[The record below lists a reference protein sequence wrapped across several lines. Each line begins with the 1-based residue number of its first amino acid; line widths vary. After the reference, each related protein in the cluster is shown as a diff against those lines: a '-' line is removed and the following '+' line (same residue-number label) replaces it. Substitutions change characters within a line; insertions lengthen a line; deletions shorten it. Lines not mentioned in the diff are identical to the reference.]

1 MRCFTLSLLL
11 LLLLHT
17 SSSTCSSV
25 LPLCNHHDNSNLLQ
39 FKNSFAIKP
48 SSYNHWACSSSYS
61 NKTASWNNGTDCCEW
76 DGVTCD
82 TTSGHVIGLDLSCS
96 MLEGQFHPNSTLFHL
111 THLQQLNLAFNYF
124 SNSPIYSGI
133 GNLVS
138 LTHLNLSSSSFGS
151 YIPSTISHLSKLLSL
166 HLSYNDDLALDEST
180 WNKLIGNTTNLEEL
194 VLDGV
199 DMSSIRDASLSLLMN
214 LSSSLLILSLDET
227 RLHGKFPTRIFGLTN
242 LEELSL
248 IGNEELK
255 GELPK
260 SNWSTPLRILDLS
273 WTAFSEEIPDSI
285 SHLKSLNQLRLW
297 HCQFDGLIPVS
308 LCLSGNRLHG
318 EILYTPSSTC
328 SSVLPL
334 CNHHDNSNLLQFK
347 NSFSIDISLIGDSK
361 TASWK
366 NGTDCCEWDGVTCDT
381 TSGHVIG
388 LDLSCSMLEGEF
400 HPNST
405 LFQLTHLQQ
414 LNLAFNHFSN
424 SPIYPGIG
432 NLVSLTHLNLSSSS
446 FGSYIP
452 STISHLSKLLSLHLS
467 YNDDLALDESTW
479 NKLIGNTTNLEEL
492 VLDGVDMS
500 SIRDASLSLLMNLSS
515 SLLILSLDETRLHG
529 KFPTRIFGLTNL
541 EELSLIGNEEL
552 KGELPKSNWST
563 PLRIL
568 DLSWTAFSEE
578 IPDSISHLKSLNQLR
593 LESCQFDG
601 LVPLSLWNLT
611 QLTELGLAENTLH
624 GEIPSLLSNLKHL
637 TVLDLSANNFNG
649 HIPDV
654 FHNLTKLES
663 LSLDSNSLGGQLP
676 PSLFRLS
683 QLYGLQLSYNS
694 LEGPI
699 PSKDTKLS
707 KIKSLFLDNNLLNGT
722 IPNWCYS
729 SPSLINLNLGHNN
742 LVGQIGEFSTYS
754 MIYLAFSSNKL
765 QGTFPNSIFKFENL
779 TGLYLSSVNLSGH
792 VDFHQLSKLKSLH
805 FLDLSHNNFL
815 SINLDDNVDY
825 FLPNLTMFRL
835 SSCKITKFP
844 RFLGSIQDLHEL
856 DLSDNQIDG
865 VIPKWFNDNLLYKW
879 KRADFIDLSFNKLQG
894 DLPIPPNGTYYFSV
908 SNNNFTGGISS
919 TICNASSL
927 NVLILS
933 HNNLTGNIPQCLGS
947 FPSLLVLDL
956 QINNFYGSIPGNFSK
971 NNDFETIKLNG
982 NQFEGPIPQSL
993 AHCTKL
999 QVLDLGDNNIEDV
1012 FPSRLEALQE
1022 LQVLSLRNN
1031 KFYGTITCLSK
1042 KHPFPK
1048 LRIFDVS
1055 NNKFSGPLPMHY
1067 FQEFQGMMTRNDNT
1081 QTGGLEYMG
1090 TNASTTIVPYNDSVV
1105 IIMKG
1110 QMIEISRILTIFT
1123 TIDLS
1128 NNLFEGKIP
1137 QILGE
1142 LNSLKGLNLSHN
1154 KISGIIPQTLCNLT
1168 NLEWLDLSWNQLKG
1182 EIPKALT
1189 NLNFLSVLNLS
1200 KNQLEGMIPTGEQF
1214 NTFQN
1219 DSYKDNPMLCGFP
1232 LSKSCGN
1239 DEEQPP
1245 SVFTEAK
1252 ESLFGWKSVAVG
1264 YGCGVVFGMFLGKL
1278 FIKTA
1283 KPLWLARLICGYT

>member
-1 MRCFTLSLLL
+1 MRHTLIHKYSFLNIMMRCYILLLL
-11 LLLLHT
+11 LLLLHNP
-17 SSSTCSSV
+17 SSS
-25 LPLCNHHDNSNLLQ
+25 
-39 FKNSFAIKP
+39 
-48 SSYNHWACSSSYS
+48 
-61 NKTASWNNGTDCCEW
+61 
-76 DGVTCD
+76 
-82 TTSGHVIGLDLSCS
+82 
-96 MLEGQFHPNSTLFHL
+96 
-111 THLQQLNLAFNYF
+111 
-124 SNSPIYSGI
+124 
-133 GNLVS
+133 
-138 LTHLNLSSSSFGS
+138 
-151 YIPSTISHLSKLLSL
+151 
-166 HLSYNDDLALDEST
+166 
-180 WNKLIGNTTNLEEL
+180 
-194 VLDGV
+194 
-199 DMSSIRDASLSLLMN
+199 
-214 LSSSLLILSLDET
+214 
-227 RLHGKFPTRIFGLTN
+227 
-242 LEELSL
+242 
-248 IGNEELK
+248 
-255 GELPK
+255 
-260 SNWSTPLRILDLS
+260 
-273 WTAFSEEIPDSI
+273 
-285 SHLKSLNQLRLW
+285 
-297 HCQFDGLIPVS
+297 
-308 LCLSGNRLHG
+308 
-318 EILYTPSSTC
+318 C

-347 NSFSIDISLIGDSK
+347 NSFSINTSLYKGWPGLSSCYNKI
-361 TASWK
+361 ASWK

-388 LDLSCSMLEGEF
+388 LDLSCSMLQGEF
-400 HPNST
+400 RPNST

-414 LNLAFNHFSN
+414 LNLAANDFSD
-424 SPIYPGIG
+424 SPIHPGIG
-432 NLVSLTHLNLSSSS
+432 DLVSLTHLNLSCSS
-446 FGSYIP
+446 FGNHIP
-452 STISHLSKLLSLHLS
+452 STISRLSKLLSL
-467 YNDDLALDESTW
+467 DLASCNDELRLDESTW
-479 NKLIGNTTNLEEL
+479 SKLIGNTTNLEEL
-492 VLDGVDMS
+492 ILDGVDMS
-500 SIRDASLSLLMNLSS
+500 SIR
-515 SLLILSLDETRLHG
+515 
-529 KFPTRIFGLTNL
+529 K
-541 EELSLIGNEEL
+541 
-552 KGELPKSNWST
+552 
-563 PLRIL
+563 
-568 DLSWTAFSEE
+568 
-578 IPDSISHLKSLNQLR
+578 IPDSIGHLNSLNQLR
-593 LESCQFDG
+593 LRNCQIDG
-601 LVPLSLWNLT
+601 LIPVSFWNLT
-611 QLTELGLAENTLH
+611 QLTHLELLGNRLH

-637 TVLDLSANNFNG
+637 TYLDLSSNSFSG

-654 FHNLTKLES
+654 FANLTKLEI
-663 LSLDSNSLGGQLP
+663 LLLGLNSLGGQLP

-683 QLYGLQLSYNS
+683 QLNVLDLSSNS

-707 KIKSLFLDNNLLNGT
+707 KLTSLILYNNSLNGT

-729 SPSLINLNLGHNN
+729 LPSLTFLDLGHNH
-742 LVGQIGEFSTYS
+742 LVGPIGEFSTYS
-754 MIYLAFSSNKL
+754 MNYLVLSNNKL
-765 QGTFPNSIFKFENL
+765 QGSFPNSIFNFKNL
-779 TGLYLSSVNLSGH
+779 TTLDLSSANLSGH
-792 VDFHQLSKLKSLH
+792 IDFHQFSKLKSLD
-805 FLDLSHNNFL
+805 FLDLSHNAFL

-825 FLPNLTMFRL
+825 FLPNLTVVGL

-844 RFLGSIQDLHEL
+844 KFLESIQDLYVL
-856 DLSDNQIDG
+856 DLSDNQIEG
-865 VIPKWFNDNLLYKW
+865 VIPKWFNDKLLYKW
-879 KRADFIDLSFNKLQG
+879 KHMQFIDLSLNRLQG
-894 DLPIPPNGTYYFSV
+894 NIPIPSYGTYYFSV
-908 SNNNFTGGISS
+908 SKNNFTGGISS
-919 TICNASSL
+919 TICNASFL
-927 NVLILS
+927 NMLILS
-933 HNNLTGNIPQCLGS
+933 HNNLTGNIPQCFGS
-947 FPSLLVLDL
+947 FPLLQVLDL

-971 NNDFETIKLNG
+971 NNAFETIKLNG
-982 NQFEGPIPQSL
+982 NQLKGPVPQSL

-1031 KFYGTITCLSK
+1031 KFHGTITSLSM

-1048 LRIFDVS
+1048 LKIFDVS